1 MARRPK
7 SLAGN
12 QEVTLHTFVT
22 ALVHSKTFDRMIIA
36 LILLNMVAIAL
47 ESFVVIQR
55 KHNAVFEAIDIVFVC
70 AYTVEFSLKLYSSPL
85 QYWDSRYNQFDAFIL
100 FTSYLQFFQANF
112 SSLRMFDNITFLRIL
127 RALRA
132 LRALRGIG
140 IIRSLQII
148 VRAFKNTLG
157 EVLNIVVLLFLFMYI
172 FAIMGYYFFAG
183 DANNKSQN
191 WESLDKGFMSLFVYV
206 TADGWSDLQ
215 AELDEGGHIGSRL
228 FSASFLFVGH
238 FIFINLFIGVVIQN
252 IEAASEDE
260 KKSQEEMKASHF
272 HTKKRQA
279 LAEQKKNLSL
289 EDRDDSKD
297 INTAHHGNTS
307 TDTATDNAQEH
318 TQEETVADISDE
330 EAAAES
336 YAAGI
341 MPNIDNI
348 VLPEEIITNSCWIE
362 TYDLLLRKHG
372 TIISERQQIQLRMVQ
387 NQLDRLETTVTAGT
401 SASVKEGFLP
411 KQDDSLSPAL
421 IPKPPSGAKSEHLR
435 SNHTSI
441 QARRRPRATLQTRL
455 RRAQQEEEER
465 TTSPHDRSRLKM

>member
-140 IIRSLQII
+140 KYCHSNTPPNIIRFTLTFPYIEALNNASLSPESREGGGERSCCRVPRQKNQILSCTVWHCFCTGIIRSLQII

-172 FAIMGYYFFAG
+172 FAIMGC
-183 DANNKSQN
+183 D
-191 WESLDKGFMSLFVYV
+191 
-206 TADGWSDLQ
+206 
-215 AELDEGGHIGSRL
+215 
-228 FSASFLFVGH
+228 
-238 FIFINLFIGVVIQN
+238 
-252 IEAASEDE
+252 
-260 KKSQEEMKASHF
+260 
-272 HTKKRQA
+272 
-279 LAEQKKNLSL
+279 
-289 EDRDDSKD
+289 
-297 INTAHHGNTS
+297 
-307 TDTATDNAQEH
+307 
-318 TQEETVADISDE
+318 
-330 EAAAES
+330 
-336 YAAGI
+336 
-341 MPNIDNI
+341 
-348 VLPEEIITNSCWIE
+348 
-362 TYDLLLRKHG
+362 
-372 TIISERQQIQLRMVQ
+372 
-387 NQLDRLETTVTAGT
+387 T
-401 SASVKEGFLP
+401 SAHICMLLVLVSAPVHTNMRVFV
-411 KQDDSLSPAL
+411 DS
-421 IPKPPSGAKSEHLR
+421 
-435 SNHTSI
+435 
-441 QARRRPRATLQTRL
+441 
-455 RRAQQEEEER
+455 
-465 TTSPHDRSRLKM
+465 